1 MHHIRLRS
9 LLAPLPLCSLRS
21 GSALLARGGSCAGF
35 AGSRRML
42 SLLSGGAAAAAP
54 LRAARA
60 RTGAA
65 RLRCAPTA
73 AAAKGSPATERVS
86 VALRGTAVFVVG
98 DNSAANVKLCD
109 ALASALGCARRARA
123 GRGAPR

>member
-1 MHHIRLRS
+1 VRS
-9 LLAPLPLCSLRS
+9 LLAPLLLRTLRF
-21 GSALLARGGSCAGF
+21 GSALFARGGSQAGLA
-35 AGSRRML
+35 AGSRHTSML
-42 SLLSGGAAAAAP
+42 APLSGGAAAAAP

-86 VALRGTAVFVVG
+86 AALRGTAVFVVG

-109 ALASALGCARRARA
+109 ALASALGCARGAHA
-123 GRGAPR
+123 GGDAPR